1 MSKLT
6 RTALLIAV
14 TAVVTIA
21 VNIPL
26 PHVHGYINMGDTV
39 ILASGLLFGP
49 VTGAIVGGLG
59 SFLADI
65 LLGYAYWAPWTLII
79 KGLEGF
85 LVGHLAG
92 KPSLGVALGAGAMVL
107 GYFAAGSI
115 LYGLRPAL
123 AQLPFDIIQ
132 GVVSCAA
139 ALAAVAVLRK
149 HLKS

>member
-6 RTALLIAV
+6 RTALLVAV
-14 TAVVTIA
+14 TAIVTMA

-26 PHVHGYINMGDTV
+26 PHVHGYINMGDAV
-39 ILASGLLFGP
+39 ILAAGLLFGP
-49 VTGAIVGGLG
+49 VTGAVVGGLG

-85 LVGHLAG
+85 VAGRLAG
-92 KPSLGVALGAGAMVL
+92 KPALGVSLGSGTMVL

-115 LYGLRPAL
+115 IYGVGPAL
-123 AQLPFDIIQ
+123 AQLPFDALQ
-132 GVVSCAA
+132 GVVGSAA
-139 ALAAVAVLRK
+139 AMAIAVALRR
-149 HLKS
+149 HVES